1 MPPPNPAGVAPWRSN
16 NNNINLLIYIK
27 SISLYKIKINH
38 KLDYNNV
45 IIKVK
50 YKVDIRL
57 IFYYKSVR
65 EVSFIGGLF
74 YRRSLLSEGS
84 AKTQRA

>member
-45 IIKVK
+45 VIKNKSRVK
-50 YKVDIRL
+50 
-57 IFYYKSVR
+57 
-65 EVSFIGGLF
+65 
-74 YRRSLLSEGS
+74 
-84 AKTQRA
+84 